1 MNVYEHLCW
10 YDKRNPLKV
19 ADPEWEPREKGCP
32 CDNCLYGNDS
42 LAMEIIRLRAAL
54 RRLRDNDWIMSD
66 RMDAVRD
73 IAREAL
79 SEIVAIRLPG

>member
-19 ADPEWEPREKGCP
+19 ADSEWEPREKGCP
-32 CDNCLYGNDS
+32 CDNCKDGNDS

-54 RRLRDNDWIMSD
+54 IRLRDCDWVIRLPD

-79 SEIVAIRLPG
+79 SEITE